1 MDFSG
6 QNENPVVF
14 DTSANRRAVVPLDQ
28 EDDNVPDEIDN
39 LEVWQSVTSKFHL
52 YDE

>member
-14 DTSANRRAVVPLDQ
+14 DTSANRRVIIPLDQ
-28 EDDNVPDEIDN
+28 EDDNVKDEIDA
-39 LEVWQSVTSKFHL
+39 LEVVFFSFWKK
-52 YDE
+52 